1 MNKTLL
7 RAVAALALVTITATP
22 ALLATSD
29 DGAEQRLVY
38 HKKCQSCHGK
48 DGVPNE
54 SGSGS
59 ASFNDPNWQNQ
70 TDLETIMEVIKNGK
84 GKMKGYEG
92 KLSEEE
98 MLAVAKYIKTL

>member
-7 RAVAALALVTITATP
+7 RACAALALVTIIATP
-22 ALLATSD
+22 ALQATSN

-70 TDLETIMEVIKNGK
+70 TDLDTIVEVIKNGK